1 MSQKKPEYKRRSL
14 EINLLIY
21 AERTVEE
28 TSRVRPLVVR
38 PPPPPVA
45 KKRSVSVDTACRRQV
60 SPASALKQR
69 SRSQAGVYEQ
79 FLWSEPSSDV
89 MYSGRYNDRCSTNVD
104 EPSVQQTAAS
114 KCSNTEHS
122 GCRST
127 TATGSHDVSDALSS
141 RRGRQTSSRS
151 AVHSVAP
158 AASLRTTAAAAA
170 AAAAGFSNDD
180 VTNAPRNDRRAV
192 ACADCEVKMNFVC
205 ILK

>member
-38 PPPPPVA
+38 PPPPVA

-79 FLWSEPSSDV
+79 FLWSEPSNDV
-89 MYSGRYNDRCSTNVD
+89 LYSGRYNDRCSTHVD
-104 EPSVQQTAAS
+104 ESNGQQTTAYRHT
-114 KCSNTEHS
+114 NTEHND
-122 GCRST
+122 CDST
-127 TATGSHDVSDALSS
+127 TESHDVTDALSS
-141 RRGRQTSSRS
+141 RRGRQTSRS

-158 AASLRTTAAAAA
+158 SASLRTAAADV
-170 AAAAGFSNDD
+170 FCSDD
-180 VTNAPRNDRRAV
+180 VTTAPRNDRRTA
-192 ACADCEVKMNFVC
+192 ACTDCEVKMNFVC
-205 ILK
+205 IYVHSQT

>member
-38 PPPPPVA
+38 PPPPVA

-89 MYSGRYNDRCSTNVD
+89 MYSGRYNDRS
-104 EPSVQQTAAS
+104 SGQQTTAYRHT
-114 KCSNTEHS
+114 NTEHN
-122 GCRST
+122 GCGST
-127 TATGSHDVSDALSS
+127 TGSHDVSDAVSS
-141 RRGRQTSSRS
+141 RRERQTSRS
-151 AVHSVAP
+151 AGHIVAP
-158 AASLRTTAAAAA
+158 AASLRTSAAAAT
-170 AAAAGFSNDD
+170 GFFNDE
-180 VTNAPRNDRRAV
+180 VTTAPRNDRRTAV
-192 ACADCEVKMNFVC
+192 CADCEVKMNFVC
-205 ILK
+205 IYVHNQT